1 MRVIRCIPTKEEADR
16 IIAWVKKLPG
26 VQSANKYRVSGKYH
40 CMIYGDISV
49 EVETSSLMGTETLR
63 NQLKEFR

>member
-1 MRVIRCIPTKEEADR
+1 MKVIRCIAAKEEADR
-16 IIAWVKKLPG
+16 IIAWAKKFPG

-49 EVETSSLMGTETLR
+49 EVANKFLDGHR
-63 NQLKEFR
+63 NLAKSTQRV

>member
-1 MRVIRCIPTKEEADR
+1 MKVIRCVSTTEEADR
-16 IIAWVKKLPG
+16 IIAWAKTLPG

-49 EVETSSLMGTETLR
+49 EVANKFLDGHRNLAETTHR
-63 NQLKEFR
+63 I

>member
-1 MRVIRCIPTKEEADR
+1 MKVIRSISTKEEADR
-16 IIAWVKKLPG
+16 IIACVKKLPG

-49 EVETSSLMGTETLR
+49 EVANKFLDGHR
-63 NQLKEFR
+63 NLAKSTQRV

>member
-1 MRVIRCIPTKEEADR
+1 MKVIRSISTKEKAES
-16 IIAWVKKLPG
+16 IIAWAKKLPG

-49 EVETSSLMGTETLR
+49 EVANKFLDGHR
-63 NQLKEFR
+63 NLAKSTQRV

>member
-1 MRVIRCIPTKEEADR
+1 MKVIRCIHTKEEADR

-26 VQSANKYRVSGKYH
+26 VQGANKYRVSGKYH

-49 EVETSSLMGTETLR
+49 EVANKFLDGHR
-63 NQLKEFR
+63 NLAKSAQSV

>member
-1 MRVIRCIPTKEEADR
+1 MKVIRSISTKEEADR

-26 VQSANKYRVSGKYH
+26 VQGANKYRVSGKYH

-49 EVETSSLMGTETLR
+49 EVANKFLDGHR
-63 NQLKEFR
+63 NLAKSTQRV

>member
-1 MRVIRCIPTKEEADR
+1 MKVIRCIYSREEADR
-16 IIAWVKKLPG
+16 IIAWAKKLPG

-49 EVETSSLMGTETLR
+49 ELQTSSLMGTETLR

>member
-1 MRVIRCIPTKEEADR
+1 MKVIRSISTKEEADR

-49 EVETSSLMGTETLR
+49 EVASKFLDGHR
-63 NQLKEFR
+63 NLAESTQRV